1 MQRIGDG
8 TPLAP
13 EGDPEKP
20 RSGGLGVRTG
30 CGWGRLGGS
39 GDNGAVSQPTT
50 QRPPQVSLA
59 SGIVM
64 FSSVV
69 VLLTAWERVTSLRT
83 LETQEAIRG
92 VIEDA
97 PFSSLGLTVSS
108 TTELLRVSCMVA
120 AACACATAILGWY
133 VRKPDR
139 SFRLALTVFAVVV
152 FLTGIPA
159 GGLAGSFVAA
169 GAAMLWMQP
178 AREWFATG
186 RWTPPDPATA
196 KDRRSADR
204 DGSGPTPLGGPGAP
218 GPTDPWGRPPTDG
231 GDPAAPPPAARPF
244 GEPGPRARQPVD
256 RPAESPYGQPLPPQS
271 GQPQPVAARPAP
283 APHAA
288 PTPDWQRRQLLL
300 ARPGALV
307 AAFVITVVTAGGL
320 LALSLL
326 WLAIAGFSPDFLQSV
341 LEQQQPELLDDG
353 LSLEQV
359 RTTVFAMAG
368 AFVVWCLMA
377 LVLAGFAMA
386 RREWARRG
394 LMVSAAFSAGA
405 CFALVLNTPLVLLP
419 AAAAVATVVCL
430 RRVEVRR
437 WFALDPR

>member
-1 MQRIGDG
+1 VR
-8 TPLAP
+8 P
-13 EGDPEKP
+13 
-20 RSGGLGVRTG
+20 SGPG
-30 CGWGRLGGS
+30 
-39 GDNGAVSQPTT
+39 GDNGGVSQPTT
-50 QRPPQVSLA
+50 HRPPQVSLA

-83 LETQEAIRG
+83 LETQEAIRD
-92 VIEDA
+92 VLADA

-139 SFRLALTVFAVVV
+139 SSRLALTLFAVVV

-186 RWTPPDPATA
+186 RWTPPEPAPPKERGT
-196 KDRRSADR
+196 ADR
-204 DGSGPTPLGGPGAP
+204 DASGRTPWDAPGAP
-218 GPTDPWGRPPTDG
+218 GPADPWRRPPADN
-231 GDPAAPPPAARPF
+231 AAPDTPPPASRPF
-244 GEPGPRARQPVD
+244 GEPGPPAQQHPVD
-256 RPAESPYGQPLPPQS
+256 RPAESPYGQPLAQQPVPAPY
-271 GQPQPVAARPAP
+271 PQPA
-283 APHAA
+283 
-288 PTPDWQRRQLLL
+288 PDWQRRQLLL
-300 ARPGALV
+300 ARPGAMV

-320 LALSLL
+320 LTLSLL
-326 WLAIAGFSPDFLQSV
+326 WLAIAGFSPDFLQTV

-359 RTTVFAMAG
+359 RTTVFALAG
-368 AFVVWCLMA
+368 AFVVWCLVA

-419 AAAAVATVVCL
+419 AAAALATVVCL

-437 WFALDPR
+437 WFELDPR

>member
-1 MQRIGDG
+1 M
-8 TPLAP
+8 
-13 EGDPEKP
+13 
-20 RSGGLGVRTG
+20 
-30 CGWGRLGGS
+30 
-39 GDNGAVSQPTT
+39 SQPTT
-50 QRPPQVSLA
+50 HRPPQVSLA

-83 LETQEAIRG
+83 LETQEAIRDVLAG
-92 VIEDA
+92 A

-108 TTELLRVSCMVA
+108 TTEVLRVSCMVA

-139 SFRLALTVFAVVV
+139 SSRLALTLFAVAV

-186 RWTPPDPATA
+186 RWTPPEPAPP
-196 KDRRSADR
+196 KDRGTTDR
-204 DGSGPTPLGGPGAP
+204 GASGRTPRDAPGASAP
-218 GPTDPWGRPPTDG
+218 ADPWGRPATDSG
-231 GDPAAPPPAARPF
+231 PPDTPPPASTPF
-244 GEPGPRARQPVD
+244 GEPGSPAQPHPAD
-256 RPAESPYGQPLPPQS
+256 RPAESPYGQPLPQL
-271 GQPQPVAARPAP
+271 PAP
-283 APHAA
+283 AAYA
-288 PTPDWQRRQLLL
+288 PPAQDWQRRQLLD
-300 ARPGALV
+300 ARPGAMV

-320 LALSLL
+320 LTLSLL
-326 WLAIAGFSPDFLQSV
+326 WLAIAGLSPDFLRSV
-341 LEQQQPELLDDG
+341 LEQQQPEMLDDG

-359 RTTVFAMAG
+359 RTTVFALAG
-368 AFVVWCLMA
+368 AFIVWCLVA

-419 AAAAVATVVCL
+419 AAAALATVVCL
-430 RRVEVRR
+430 RRGDVRR
-437 WFALDPR
+437 WFQLDPR

>member
-1 MQRIGDG
+1 
-8 TPLAP
+8 
-13 EGDPEKP
+13 
-20 RSGGLGVRTG
+20 
-30 CGWGRLGGS
+30 
-39 GDNGAVSQPTT
+39 VSQPTT

-83 LETQEAIRG
+83 LETREAIRDVLAG
-92 VIEDA
+92 A
-97 PFSSLGLTVSS
+97 PFSSLGLTVSGA
-108 TTELLRVSCMVA
+108 TELLRVSCMVA

-133 VRKPDR
+133 VRQPDR
-139 SFRLALTVFAVVV
+139 SSRLALTVFAVVV
-152 FLTGIPA
+152 FVTGIPA

-169 GAAMLWMQP
+169 GAAMLWIQP

-186 RWTPPDPATA
+186 RWTPPDPAPA
-196 KDRRSADR
+196 KDRGSADR
-204 DGSGPTPLGGPGAP
+204 DGSGRTPGGGPGAS
-218 GPTDPWGRPPTDG
+218 GPADPWGRPPADG
-231 GDPAAPPPAARPF
+231 GPAVPPSTPPPASRPF
-244 GEPGPRARQPVD
+244 GEPGSHAQQPAG
-256 RPAESPYGQPLPPQS
+256 RPAESPYGQPLPQRS
-271 GQPQPVAARPAP
+271 SQPVVPASGPATSAAR
-283 APHAA
+283 

-326 WLAIAGFSPDFLQSV
+326 WLVIAGFSPDFLQSV
-341 LEQQQPELLDDG
+341 LEQQQPEMLDDG

-359 RTTVFAMAG
+359 RTTVLAMAG
-368 AFVVWCLMA
+368 AFVVWCLVA
-377 LVLAGFAMA
+377 LLLAGFAMA

-437 WFALDPR
+437 WFQLDPR

>member
-1 MQRIGDG
+1 M
-8 TPLAP
+8 
-13 EGDPEKP
+13 
-20 RSGGLGVRTG
+20 
-30 CGWGRLGGS
+30 
-39 GDNGAVSQPTT
+39 SQPTT
-50 QRPPQVSLA
+50 HRPPQVSLA

-64 FSSVV
+64 VSSVV
-69 VLLTAWERVTSLRT
+69 VLLTAWQRVTSLRS
-83 LETQEAIRG
+83 LETQEAIRD
-92 VIEDA
+92 VLADV

-108 TTELLRVSCMVA
+108 TTELLRISCMVA

-133 VRKPDR
+133 VRRPDR
-139 SFRLALTVFAVVV
+139 SSRLALTLFAVVV

-186 RWTPPDPATA
+186 RWTPPEPAPL
-196 KDRRSADR
+196 KDRTADR
-204 DGSGPTPLGGPGAP
+204 DVSGRTPWDAPGASGPSGPA
-218 GPTDPWGRPPTDG
+218 DPWGRPPADSATPDT
-231 GDPAAPPPAARPF
+231 PPPATRPF
-244 GEPGPRARQPVD
+244 GEPGPPAPQTPVD
-256 RPAESPYGQPLPPQS
+256 RPAESPYGQPLAQQQ
-271 GQPQPVAARPAP
+271 GGHQPVPAP
-283 APHAA
+283 YAA
-288 PTPDWQRRQLLL
+288 HPAPDWQRRQLLL
-300 ARPGALV
+300 ARPGAMV

-320 LALSLL
+320 LTLSLL

-359 RTTVFAMAG
+359 RTTVFALAG
-368 AFVVWCLMA
+368 AFVVWCLVA

-419 AAAAVATVVCL
+419 AAAALATVVCL
-430 RRVEVRR
+430 RRGDVRR
-437 WFALDPR
+437 WFELDPR

>member
-1 MQRIGDG
+1 M
-8 TPLAP
+8 
-13 EGDPEKP
+13 
-20 RSGGLGVRTG
+20 
-30 CGWGRLGGS
+30 
-39 GDNGAVSQPTT
+39 SQPTT
-50 QRPPQVSLA
+50 HRPPQVSLA
-59 SGIVM
+59 SGIVI

-69 VLLTAWERVTSLRT
+69 VLLTAWERVTSLRS
-83 LETQEAIRG
+83 LETQEAIRD
-92 VIEDA
+92 VISGA

-108 TTELLRVSCMVA
+108 TTELLRISCMVA
-120 AACACATAILGWY
+120 AAAACATAILGWY

-139 SFRLALTVFAVVV
+139 SSRLALTLFAVVV

-186 RWTPPDPATA
+186 RWTPPDPAPA
-196 KDRRSADR
+196 KDSRAER
-204 DGSGPTPLGGPGAP
+204 GAS

-231 GDPAAPPPAARPF
+231 GAPAGAPPDGPPPASRPF
-244 GEPGPRARQPVD
+244 G
-256 RPAESPYGQPLPPQS
+256 ESPYGQPFPQQPS
-271 GQPQPVAARPAP
+271 AGQPGPQQPFTGQPGPQHPAP
-283 APHAA
+283 APYA
-288 PTPDWQRRQLLL
+288 PPAPDWQRRQLLD
-300 ARPGALV
+300 ARPGAMV

-320 LALSLL
+320 LTLSLL
-326 WLAIAGFSPDFLQSV
+326 WLAIAGFSPDFLQSA

-359 RTTVFAMAG
+359 RTTVFALAG
-368 AFVVWCLMA
+368 AFVVWCLVA

-405 CFALVLNTPLVLLP
+405 CFALVLNTPLVLVP
-419 AAAAVATVVCL
+419 AAAALATVVCL

-437 WFALDPR
+437 WFELDPR

>member
-1 MQRIGDG
+1 
-8 TPLAP
+8 
-13 EGDPEKP
+13 
-20 RSGGLGVRTG
+20 LGST
-30 CGWGRLGGS
+30 W
-39 GDNGAVSQPTT
+39 DNGPVSQPTT
-50 QRPPQVSLA
+50 HRPPQVSLA

-69 VLLTAWERVTSLRT
+69 VLLTAWERVTSLRS
-83 LETQEAIRG
+83 LETQEAIRD
-92 VIEDA
+92 VLAEA
-97 PFSSLGLTVSS
+97 PFTSLGLTVSS

-139 SFRLALTVFAVVV
+139 SSRLALTLFAVVV

-169 GAAMLWMQP
+169 GAAMLWMHP

-186 RWTPPDPATA
+186 RWTPPDPVPTT
-196 KDRRSADR
+196 KDRGPAGR
-204 DGSGPTPLGGPGAP
+204 DASGPA
-218 GPTDPWGRPPTDG
+218 DPWGRPPADSG
-231 GDPAAPPPAARPF
+231 GPSAPSSGPSATSPSVPPPASRPF
-244 GEPGPRARQPVD
+244 GEPAAPTQHAPAD
-256 RPAESPYGQPLPPQS
+256 RPAESPYGQAHPQH
-271 GQPQPVAARPAP
+271 QPAP
-283 APHAA
+283 APYATHPA
-288 PTPDWQRRQLLL
+288 DWQRQQLLR
-300 ARPGALV
+300 ARPGAMV

-326 WLAIAGFSPDFLQSV
+326 WLAIAGFSPDFLRTV

-353 LSLEQV
+353 LSLQQV
-359 RTTVFAMAG
+359 RTTVYALAG
-368 AFVVWCLMA
+368 LFVVWCVVA

-419 AAAAVATVVCL
+419 AAAALATVLCL

-437 WFALDPR
+437 WFQLDPGQPRP